1 MAGISVALNL
11 LGIISVCRA
20 VPFSDMIDYIIGFR
34 LAFGNLLLGFIKL
47 TVWTSYSIY
56 RRSCCPDSAYYLGS
70 SRRLSDTY
78 IKTTRVTTEVTRR
91 RRADGTIIS
100 ENRREVG
107 REDLGTRKVDISC
120 V

>member
-1 MAGISVALNL
+1 MAGISVVFNL
-11 LGIISVCRA
+11 LGIIIVCMG
-20 VPFSDMIDYIIGFR
+20 VPFSDMIYYIIGFR
-34 LAFGNLLLGFIKL
+34 LGFGNLLFGFIKL

-56 RRSCCPDSAYYLGS
+56 RRSCCPDSGYYLGS

-91 RRADGTIIS
+91 RRADGTII
-100 ENRREVG
+100 ENSQEVG
-107 REDLGTRKVDISC
+107 RENLGSRKAQIIC